1 MVNTFLDGPEHVCA
15 RVGNI
20 RVTYVPA
27 TDRTEMQNWAGSDVL
42 RVQAYRDSESDA
54 LHKGAEFPVN
64 TPEAFVDLISGL
76 CSVYNEGR
84 RRAGQTG

>member
-1 MVNTFLDGPEHVCA
+1 MEATFSDEPGHVCV

-27 TDRTEMQNWAGSDVL
+27 ADRTAVKNWAGSDIL
-42 RVQAYRDSESDA
+42 RVQAYKDPDSES
-54 LHKGAEFPVN
+54 LHKGAEFPVS

-84 RRAGQTG
+84 RRA

>member
-1 MVNTFLDGPEHVCA
+1 MVEILPDEHGHLYA

-27 TDRTEMQNWAGSDVL
+27 ADRTEMQNWAESDVL
-42 RVQAYRDSESDA
+42 RIQAYRDSESDA
-54 LHKGAEFPVN
+54 LHKGAEFPVS
-64 TPEAFVDLISGL
+64 TPEAFVDLISAL
-76 CSVYNEGR
+76 CRVYNDG